1 MDSGSI
7 EKYAGPSIM
16 AVSKAKIMEGAA
28 VTVPGQKKPQ
38 YNFNPKGNLTR
49 AEAGKIA
56 VELLKK
62 STKVFPKNLS

>member
-1 MDSGSI
+1 M
-7 EKYAGPSIM
+7 ETYARPAIQ
-16 AVSKAKIMEGAA
+16 AVSKAKIMEGSP
-28 VTVPGQKKPQ
+28 VTVAGQTKPQ
-38 YNFNPKGNLTR
+38 YAFNPKGNLTR